1 MRKVLLIAV
10 VIALGAGST
19 ACATKKYVN
28 SQVGDVNDKV
38 TTLGSQVEATQE
50 RVRTAETRIGEVD
63 AKASTAGQR
72 ADAAGRSADA
82 AGRSAEEARA
92 AATVVD
98 GRVTEMDKA
107 SKRLVY
113 QVVLSDDKN
122 KFASGRATLA
132 AGVKAELDKVVEAL
146 AADPKNV
153 YLEIEGHTD
162 AVGSPALNERLGLQ
176 RAEAVK
182 KYLYEQHSVPLHKMN
197 VISFGE
203 AKPVAPNNTRVGR
216 SQNRRVVIKV
226 LT

>member
-1 MRKVLLIAV
+1 MRKVMLMVA

-28 SQVGDVNDKV
+28 GQVGDVNDKV
-38 TTLGSQVEATQE
+38 TTLGTQVEATQE
-50 RVRTAETRIGEVD
+50 RVRTNETRIGEVD
-63 AKASTAGQR
+63 AKANTAAQR
-72 ADAAGRSADA
+72 ADA

-92 AATVVD
+92 AAAAVD
-98 GRVTEMDKA
+98 GKVLDMDKA
-107 SKRLVY
+107 NKRLVY
-113 QVVLSDDKN
+113 EVVLSDDKN
-122 KFASGRATLA
+122 KFEFGRATLA
-132 AGVKAELDKVVEAL
+132 DGVKAELDKVVEAL

-162 AVGSPALNERLGLQ
+162 GVGSPALNERLGLQ

-182 KYLYEQHSVPLHKMN
+182 KYLYEQHHVPLHKMN

-203 AKPVAPNNTRVGR
+203 AKPVAPNNTKAGR

>member
-1 MRKVLLIAV
+1 MRKVMLALA

-28 SQVGDVNDKV
+28 SQVGEVNDKV
-38 TTLGSQVEATQE
+38 TTMGQQVEATQE
-50 RVRTAETRIGEVD
+50 RVRTNETRIGEVD
-63 AKASTAGQR
+63 AKANTAGQR
-72 ADAAGRSADA
+72 AEA

-92 AATVVD
+92 AAAAVD
-98 GRVTEMDKA
+98 GRVTDMDKA
-107 SKRLVY
+107 NKRLVY
-113 QVVLSDDKN
+113 EVVLSDDKN
-122 KFASGRATLA
+122 KFEFGKATLA
-132 AGVKAELDKVVEAL
+132 NGVKAELDKVVQAL

-162 AVGSPALNERLGLQ
+162 GIGSPAHNEQLGLQ

-182 KYLYEQHSVPLHKMN
+182 KYLYEQHNVPLHKMN

-203 AKPVAPNNTRVGR
+203 SKPVAPNKTREGR

>member
-1 MRKVLLIAV
+1 MRKVLLVAA

-28 SQVGDVNDKV
+28 GQVGDVNDKV
-38 TTLGSQVEATQE
+38 TTLGTQVEATQE
-50 RVRTAETRIGEVD
+50 RVRTNETRIGEVD
-63 AKASTAGQR
+63 AKANTAGQR
-72 ADAAGRSADA
+72 AEA

-92 AATVVD
+92 AAAAVD
-98 GRVTEMDKA
+98 GKVAEIDKA

-113 QVVLSDDKN
+113 EVVLSDDKN
-122 KFASGRATLA
+122 KFAFGRATLA
-132 AGVKAELDKVVEAL
+132 DGVKAELDKVVEAL

-162 AVGSPALNERLGLQ
+162 GVGSPALNERLGLQ

-182 KYLYEQHSVPLHKMN
+182 KYLYEQHNVPLHKMN

-203 AKPVAPNNTRVGR
+203 SKPVAPNKTREGR